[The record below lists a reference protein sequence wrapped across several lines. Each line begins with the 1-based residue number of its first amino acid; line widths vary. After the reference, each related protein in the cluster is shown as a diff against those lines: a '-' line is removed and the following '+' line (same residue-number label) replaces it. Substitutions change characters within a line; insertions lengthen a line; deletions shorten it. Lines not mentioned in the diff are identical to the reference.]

1 MASLNSGRR
10 KPSEW
15 SSGAGRDEE
24 LPPQLVFREWLLC
37 PLCFEMGGS
46 KLTWQIL
53 MNIFRKLDFT
63 NMKHTHTPWIYGEQ
77 ARQPKFCQRRGL
89 NSPEGWFWRL
99 PVVLVK
105 LRGRKGFFRSS
116 CRSLCLCTD
125 ASCSACLWKYNLFH
139 CRLKTEDLAYLSGSI
154 SRDLRRPFSA
164 QELLKVTSPTST
176 LAWKL
181 SNKAHFQ
188 IEFPLVG
195 SWWNA
200 RDYMWV
206 LFLIVYLKHLCPE
219 FLRTFK
225 STV

>member
-46 KLTWQIL
+46 KLMWKIL

-63 NMKHTHTPWIYGEQ
+63 NMKHTRPPWIYGEQ

-116 CRSLCLCTD
+116 CRSLCLWVALMPHVVLVSENIIYFTAD
-125 ASCSACLWKYNLFH
+125 
-139 CRLKTEDLAYLSGSI
+139 
-154 SRDLRRPFSA
+154 
-164 QELLKVTSPTST
+164 
-176 LAWKL
+176 WKL
-181 SNKAHFQ
+181 KIWHIWVVLS
-188 IEFPLVG
+188 VG
-195 SWWNA
+195 IYADHSLH
-200 RDYMWV
+200 RS
-206 LFLIVYLKHLCPE
+206 F
-219 FLRTFK
+219 
-225 STV
+225 